1 MTYRELRDKLD
12 ELTDEQLDCDV
23 TVHDLDD
30 EYFPI
35 SSLETYDTEGV
46 LDDNHPFLEVQ

>member
-12 ELTDEQLDCDV
+12 ELTPEQLDCDV
-23 TVHDLDD
+23 TLHDLDD
-30 EYFPI
+30 EYCPI

-46 LDDNHPFLEVQ
+46 LEPDHPFLEI